1 MNYLILMGSNEGDRT
16 SYLCEAIHLMDLGI
30 GEVLRESAYYET
42 AAWGHTDQPDF
53 LNKAVELYSDMAPP
67 EVMQALLHI
76 EQEMGR
82 IRTGKWA
89 QRTID
94 LDMIYAGDEVISLP
108 ALTVPHPEMQRRR
121 FVLVPVCDLWP
132 EFLHPVLK
140 LRNRELLTRCEDPL
154 EVRPY
159 IVV

>member
-1 MNYLILMGSNEGDRT
+1 MGSNEGDRT
-16 SYLCEAIHLMDLGI
+16 SYLREAVRLMNLGI
-30 GEVLRESAYYET
+30 GEVLRESGYYET

-53 LNKAVELYSDMAPP
+53 LNKAVELYSEMAPS
-67 EVMQALLHI
+67 EVMQALLRI

-82 IRTGKWA
+82 IRTGKWT
-89 QRTID
+89 QRSID

-132 EFLHPVLK
+132 EELHPVLK
-140 LRNRELLTRCEDPL
+140 LRNRELLVRCEDPL

-159 IVV
+159 IAG